1 MYKVNK
7 FDIVVAGAFLVFLFM
22 WHYRADF
29 IDIWRAAADTDNT
42 LSGECA

>member
-29 IDIWRAAADTDNT
+29 IDIWRTTAKTIASLAE
-42 LSGECA
+42 ECK